1 MSRTVREI
9 ATAAGVSPATV
20 SRVVNGSGG
29 VAPEKRERILAELER
44 TGGPRRSR
52 STRPRGE
59 TIGMLLLPGSEGD
72 PRVIVNKLAALA
84 ERLPHRWNLQLLP
97 AGILPLELESR
108 HLHGELAGLILA
120 GHGGGSPELAGALA
134 RIPHIWL
141 NSHRLR
147 EGGQTVLMGNEFA
160 GRIAARYL
168 IDSCCRN
175 AAVLTAPSINPG
187 FASRIEGFRF
197 EFFARELECGRIE
210 LHPPRGFELCTP
222 AELEPL
228 LLEKFSALNP
238 FPDGLFSPEERLT
251 ALLHRTLCRL
261 RPAHWPRIISCN
273 YTPEYLAG
281 LYPRPASI
289 DLGARMLAEL
299 ALEELRRRISGA
311 AGRADNV
318 AVIATPELIPGDEPL
333 PETGKNRYEN

>member
-1 MSRTVREI
+1 MGRTVREI
-9 ATAAGVSPATV
+9 AAAAGVSPATV

-29 VAPEKRERILAELER
+29 VAPEKREKILAELER
-44 TGGPRRSR
+44 AGGPRRSR
-52 STRPRGE
+52 SARPRGE
-59 TIGMLLLPGSEGD
+59 TVGMMLLPGSEGD

-108 HLHGELAGLILA
+108 HLHGELAGVILA
-120 GHGGGSPELAGALA
+120 GHGGGSPELADVLT
-134 RIPHIWL
+134 RIPHVWL

-147 EGGQTVLMGNEFA
+147 EGGHSVLMGNEFA

-168 IDSCCRN
+168 LDSGCRN
-175 AAVLTAPSINPG
+175 CMVLTAPSINPG

-197 EFFARELECGRIE
+197 EFFSRERDCGRIE
-210 LHPPRGFELCTP
+210 LHPPREFELCSP
-222 AELEPL
+222 AELEPHL
-228 LLEKFSALNP
+228 RASLAGMAP

-251 ALLHRTLCRL
+251 ALLHRTLSRL
-261 RPAHWPRIISCN
+261 RPERWPRIISCN

-311 AGRADNV
+311 AGRADHV
-318 AVIATPELIPGDEPL
+318 AVIATPELVPGDEL
-333 PETGKNRYEN
+333 PAETGKIPTEN

>member
-1 MSRTVREI
+1 MGRTVREI
-9 ATAAGVSPATV
+9 AAAAGVSPATV

-29 VAPEKRERILAELER
+29 VAPEKREKILAELKR
-44 TGGPRRSR
+44 TGGPRRTR
-52 STRPRGE
+52 TGRPRGE

-72 PRVIVNKLAALA
+72 PRVIVNKLAALV

-120 GHGGGSPELAGALA
+120 GHGGGSPELAEVLS
-134 RIPHIWL
+134 RIPHVWL
-141 NSHRLR
+141 NSHQLR
-147 EGGQTVLMGNEFA
+147 EGGHSVLMGNEFA

-168 IDSCCRN
+168 IDAGCRN
-175 AAVLTAPSINPG
+175 AVTLTAPSINPG
-187 FASRIEGFRF
+187 FSSRIEGFRF
-197 EFFARELECGRIE
+197 EFFAQERECGRID
-210 LHPPRGFELCTP
+210 LHPPREFELCSP
-222 AELEPL
+222 DELEQIL
-228 LLEKFSALNP
+228 HAALAAAEP
-238 FPDGLFSPEERLT
+238 FPDGIFSPEERLT

-261 RPAHWPRIISCN
+261 RPERWPRIISCN

-299 ALEELRRRISGA
+299 ALEELRRRIAGA

-318 AVIATPELIPGDEPL
+318 AVIATPELVPGDELP
-333 PETGKNRYEN
+333 PETEKIPPEN

>member
-1 MSRTVREI
+1 MGRTVREI
-9 ATAAGVSPATV
+9 AEAAGVSPATV
-20 SRVVNGSGG
+20 SRVINGSGG
-29 VAPEKRERILAELER
+29 VAPEKRARILTELER
-44 TGGPRRSR
+44 LGAPQRSR
-52 STRPRGE
+52 STRRRGE

-72 PRVIVNKLAALA
+72 PRVIVNKLAALV

-120 GHGGGSPELAGALA
+120 GHGGGSPELAEVLT
-134 RIPHIWL
+134 RIPHVWL
-141 NSHRLR
+141 NSHQLR
-147 EGGQTVLMGNEFA
+147 EGGHSVLMGNEFA

-168 IDSCCRN
+168 LDSGCRN
-175 AAVLTAPSINPG
+175 PLVLAAPSINPG

-197 EFFARELECGRIE
+197 EFFARETECRRLD
-210 LHPPRGFELCTP
+210 LHPPREFELCTP
-222 AELEPL
+222 AELEQL
-228 LLEKFSALNP
+228 LLAAFVERVP
-238 FPDGLFSPEERLT
+238 FPDGIFSPEERLT
-251 ALLHRTLCRL
+251 ALLHRALCRL
-261 RPAHWPRIISCN
+261 RPACWPRIISCN

-311 AGRADNV
+311 AERADNV
-318 AVIATPELIPGDEPL
+318 AIIATPELVPGDEPEPDSGADPL
-333 PETGKNRYEN
+333 